1 MTLGEAGSVLTQ
13 RAGQASVAEAV
24 GPVKAVSQVGL
35 RGVVADK
42 GYYST
47 QVLQEL
53 AEVGVRTRIAEP
65 ERRRQRWAGQRAA
78 EAAVYASRRRLN
90 TESGRA
96 RMRRQWPQARE
107 PPPIG
112 TTRAAC
118 AGCACAARTPSPS
131 GC

>member
-1 MTLGEAGSVLTQ
+1 VVDRGDAVSLRMTLGEAGSVLTQ

-78 EAAVYASRRRLN
+78 QAAVYANRRLK

-96 RMRRQWPQARE
+96 RMRRQGP
-107 PPPIG
+107 
-112 TTRAAC
+112 
-118 AGCACAARTPSPS
+118 
-131 GC
+131 